1 MKILSL
7 CKKKDQSNKLIGM
20 ISKKV
25 MEWKR
30 NIKYNKSKNKD
41 KMSLKRN
48 SLEKSKRERYKERRE
63 IWSK

>member
-20 ISKKV
+20 ISKKA

-63 IWSK
+63 IWFK